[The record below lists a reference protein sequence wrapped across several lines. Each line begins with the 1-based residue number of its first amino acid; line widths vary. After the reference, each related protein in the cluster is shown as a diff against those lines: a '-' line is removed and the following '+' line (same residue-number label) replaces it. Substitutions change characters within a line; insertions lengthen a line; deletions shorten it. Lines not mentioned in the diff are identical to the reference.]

1 MNIFEKLN
9 ILLAE
14 SKGGSKVKESDIPIH
29 PEMETREQ
37 GEISAA
43 EKILKL
49 FQKLSMGSGGKE
61 EIKDGKPE
69 IPDDMIDPMLK
80 ERPKSSKEKTFE
92 KNKLAGWDETSDE
105 KIKKEVDVDDDGG
118 EDDEFDDFDYRKN
131 PFGDEDNEDEM
142 PEYDDDDRTEDEK
155 LKDSIDD
162 AIDSL
167 DDSADEYGDEDE
179 DDDSGAD
186 WGDDEYD
193 DEYGDGGDD
202 DDWDDDE
209 YGDGDDDYGDEEQG
223 GEEGGESGQQGSKQ
237 SRQQGGEQDGDGDGD
252 ENQSDDSN
260 DSGRSSTKS
269 GAKQDSKSDKKRRL
283 EDLKKSLES
292 GDMDDFNDTMEEI
305 KNSTSTPNANETP
318 GGQIETPSDEDFRK
332 DMEKAGFDEK
342 TIEEM
347 TNKKN
352 IDGNEDYSEEEMD
365 ELRKDVV
372 NGLEDA
378 CKKKGGSALA
388 STIVK
393 NALKRKLSN
402 DEWKEM
408 LKVFLKAKSIGA
420 GSMSTANK
428 GIKWGHKNHLWRDA
442 VLPTDGPSKG
452 TIQTIYCFVDFSGS
466 VNQDLVYTFLGKVV
480 DMCTELKYTKV
491 NVYGF
496 GERLSEPKVLDKR
509 ALKDGADVAL
519 SQTWDFIS
527 SQNPGSSTE
536 NFQVVAEEINKIKR
550 KERDSVFLIFG
561 DGYWEDRMVGPKS
574 LKYDIMN
581 EKYLNDICILA
592 YYTFDGDRNFAG
604 VINEIRE
611 IVGIKHIITTKAS
624 SIHS

>member
-9 ILLAE
+9 ILLTE
-14 SKGGSKVKESDIPIH
+14 SEDGSKVKESDIPIH

-37 GEISAA
+37 GEMAAA

-92 KNKLAGWDETSDE
+92 KNKLAGWDEASDE
-105 KIKKEVDVDDDGG
+105 KVKKEVDVNDDG

-167 DDSADEYGDEDE
+167 DDDSDEFGDGDSG
-179 DDDSGAD
+179 DDSGAD
-186 WGDDEYD
+186 WGDDE
-193 DEYGDGGDD
+193 
-202 DDWDDDE
+202 
-209 YGDGDDDYGDEEQG
+209 
-223 GEEGGESGQQGSKQ
+223 S
-237 SRQQGGEQDGDGDGD
+237 GDGDGQQSGGD
-252 ENQSDDSN
+252 QGSEQSGQQSGGQDGENGKGQSGDSN
-260 DSGRSSTKS
+260 DSGKSSTKN
-269 GAKQDSKSDKKRRL
+269 GAKPDSKSDKRRRL

-292 GDMDDFNDTMEEI
+292 GEMGDFQDKIEDI
-305 KNSTSTPNANETP
+305 KNSTSAPESNEMP
-318 GGQIETPSDEDFRK
+318 GGQIETPSDDAFKED
-332 DMEKAGFDEK
+332 MQKAGFDDK
-342 TIEEM
+342 TIEKM
-347 TNKKN
+347 TKKKN
-352 IDGNEDYSEEEMD
+352 IDSNEDYSEEEMD

-372 NGLEDA
+372 DGLEDA

-393 NALKRKLSN
+393 NAIKRKLSN
-402 DEWKEM
+402 EEWREM

-466 VNQDLVYTFLGKVV
+466 VNQDLVFTFLGKVV
-480 DMCTELKYTKV
+480 DMCAELKYTKV

-496 GERLSEPKVLDKR
+496 GERLTEPRVIDKR

-527 SQNPGSSTE
+527 SQHPGPATE
-536 NFQVVAEEINKIKR
+536 NFQVVAEEINRIKR
-550 KERDSVFLIFG
+550 KERQAVFLIFG
-561 DGYWEDRMVGPKS
+561 DGYWQDTMVGPKS
-574 LKYDIMN
+574 LKYEIMN
-581 EKYLNDICILA
+581 EKYLNDICVLA
-592 YYTFDGDRNFAG
+592 YYTYDGDRWFAG
-604 VINEIRE
+604 IMNELRE

-624 SIHS
+624 SIHK

>member
-1 MNIFEKLN
+1 MNIFERLN
-9 ILLAE
+9 TLLTE
-14 SKGGSKVKESDIPIH
+14 SDEKSKVKESDIPIH
-29 PEMETREQ
+29 PEMETKEQ
-37 GEISAA
+37 GEMAAA

-49 FQKLSMGSGGKE
+49 FQKLKTGSGGE
-61 EIKDGKPE
+61 EEVKDGRPE

-105 KIKKEVDVDDDGG
+105 KIKKEVDVDDGG

-131 PFGDEDNEDEM
+131 PFGDEDNEDEI
-142 PEYDDDDRTEDEK
+142 PEYDDDKTEDEK

-167 DDSADEYGDEDE
+167 DDSTDEYGDDE

-186 WGDDEYD
+186 WGDD
-193 DEYGDGGDD
+193 GDSGDD
-202 DDWDDDE
+202 A
-209 YGDGDDDYGDEEQG
+209 GQQG
-223 GEEGGESGQQGSKQ
+223 GEQDGQQGGQQGSKQ
-237 SRQQGGEQDGDGDGD
+237 SGQQGGEQNGESGESRSG
-252 ENQSDDSN
+252 DSN
-260 DSGRSSTKS
+260 DGGKNSTKN
-269 GAKQDSKSDKKRRL
+269 GAKQDSKSDKRRRL
-283 EDLKKSLES
+283 EELKKSLES
-292 GDMDDFNDTMEEI
+292 DKMGDFHDTMEDI
-305 KNSTSTPNANETP
+305 KNSTSAPDINELP
-318 GGQIETPSDEDFRK
+318 GGQIETPSDDDFKEDMK
-332 DMEKAGFDEK
+332 KAGFDDK
-342 TIEEM
+342 TIEGM
-347 TNKKN
+347 TKKKN
-352 IDGNEDYSEEEMD
+352 IDGNEDYSESEMD

-393 NALKRKLSN
+393 NALKRKLNN

-408 LKVFLKAKSIGA
+408 LKLFLKAKSIGA
-420 GSMSTANK
+420 GSMSTSNK
-428 GIKWGHKNHLWRDA
+428 GIKWGHKNHLWREA

-496 GERLSEPKVLDKR
+496 GERLSEPRVIDKR

-527 SQNPGSSTE
+527 SQNPGPSTE

-550 KERDSVFLIFG
+550 KERDAVFLIFG
-561 DGYWEDRMVGPKS
+561 DGYWQDRMVGPKS

-592 YYTFDGDRNFAG
+592 YYTYDGDKIFAG
-604 VINEIRE
+604 IMNEIRE